1 MRIDMLNSHV
11 IRFFLPRHKKM
22 AKNYNNE
29 VLFTRNDK
37 RPWLCSWRALQRE
50 WGLASVDDVPRALLT
65 TPDWYLISKIGN
77 RYAPANARWMR
88 DLNKDLAILAL
99 GEEEGSRVGNH
110 SYRAGSAQEALHINQ
125 MRTLFEIEGGTQRT
139 YSILH
144 PTYPDSDQM
153 ACVCAS
159 AYVTGYARV
168 RDTQL

>member
-1 MRIDMLNSHV
+1 MLYESMLRGQDLLGDSNKSDPDDIEGTNVNRPLKASDCHILRGDGTVSIDRLNSHV

-77 RYAPANARWMR
+77 
-88 DLNKDLAILAL
+88 
-99 GEEEGSRVGNH
+99 
-110 SYRAGSAQEALHINQ
+110 
-125 MRTLFEIEGGTQRT
+125 
-139 YSILH
+139 
-144 PTYPDSDQM
+144 
-153 ACVCAS
+153 
-159 AYVTGYARV
+159 
-168 RDTQL
+168 